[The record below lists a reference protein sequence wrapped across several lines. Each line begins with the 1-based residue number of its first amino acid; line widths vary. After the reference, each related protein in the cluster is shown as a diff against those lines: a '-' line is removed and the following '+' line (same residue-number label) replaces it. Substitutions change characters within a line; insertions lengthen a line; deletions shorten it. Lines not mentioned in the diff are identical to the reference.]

1 MSDATQPPAAT
12 GSLARTP
19 FAHLV
24 LYLYQRR
31 ASGTLIVQPIGHM
44 PMKVLFH
51 RGRAVAAHIPQ
62 PSLALDQGLMPLAA
76 AGAGEF
82 EFHEED
88 LVGSGPGIVTG
99 MFDPFAFVAEA
110 ARRHAREEIVAE
122 ILRKHQDIALALD
135 PAMDLTRLSLTADEA
150 RFTSILLRGPA
161 TLEAL
166 YAQQFLPLQAARRLM
181 YALLITKTVIPN
193 QPVPEREAQRQSDS
207 APRQPVRR
215 SSEPIARPSRP
226 MSERLRPSGD
236 AWRAI
241 ANRAAEMAEN
251 RHSAVPRRPGS
262 QPETRDLRVR
272 ASSQSLNAAR
282 PSQPGAQPPSSTQPP
297 SSARTPQAAE
307 ALRSAT
313 PDPQPSAANR
323 APASSQTS
331 QRAPELRGGDSR
343 PLRRPLTPGPGSMRG
358 SAPISRPISRPL
370 TPTPYRDSN
379 PSDRVTPASA
389 MKRVSPRPSL
399 PEVETLDADGKLK
412 RVELLCQRNSYED
425 ALPIIRGLLEEDR
438 KNAKYLGVLSHVLLG
453 KAGADATIGKE
464 IIDAV
469 NQALRI
475 DPDQVHALYTKARC
489 YKRLGK
495 EREALHY
502 FKRTVAVDP
511 NHLEATREMR
521 LLVLRMSEKKGKR

>member
-31 ASGTLIVQPIGHM
+31 ASGTLIVQPIGHL

-51 RGRAVAAHIPQ
+51 RGRAVAAHVPQ

-110 ARRHAREEIVAE
+110 ARKHAREEIVAE
-122 ILRKHQDIALALD
+122 ILGKYQDIPLALD
-135 PAMDLTRLSLTADEA
+135 PAMDLTRLSLSADEA

-166 YAQQFLPLQAARRLM
+166 YAQQYLPLQPARRLM
-181 YALLITKTVIPN
+181 YALLITKTVIPH
-193 QPVPEREAQRQSDS
+193 QAAPEREVQRQSDS
-207 APRQPVRR
+207 TPRQPVGRGG
-215 SSEPIARPSRP
+215 SEPLARPSRP

-251 RHSAVPRRPGS
+251 RHSAVPRQPGSS

-282 PSQPGAQPPSSTQPP
+282 PSQAGQPAQPPSS
-297 SSARTPQAAE
+297 RNPQAAE
-307 ALRSAT
+307 PLRNTT
-313 PDPQPSAANR
+313 PDSQPLAAGR
-323 APASSQTS
+323 SPTSSQTS
-331 QRAPELRGGDSR
+331 QRVPDPRSGDSR
-343 PLRRPLTPGPGSMRG
+343 PLRRPATPGPGSMRN
-358 SAPISRPISRPL
+358 STPISRPISRPL
-370 TPTPYRDSN
+370 TPSPYRDSN

-399 PEVETLDADGKLK
+399 PEVDTLDADGKLK
-412 RVELLCQRNSYED
+412 RVELLCQRNSFED
-425 ALPIIRGLLEEDR
+425 ALPIIRGLVEEDR
-438 KNAKYLGVLSHVLLG
+438 KNAKYLGMLSHVLLG
-453 KAGADATIGKE
+453 RLGADATIGKE

-469 NQALRI
+469 NQALRL
-475 DPDQVHALYTKARC
+475 DPDQIHALYTKARC